1 MERIVQVGSLAAFCA
16 EVPAAVLVGEHTNQV
31 HLNLTER
38 GGVTEGRLRIPY
50 KDLELSLQGINARD
64 EIVWLMWSYRF
75 DFPDDEFMNR
85 RGHSAYKLAPDVRI
99 MVAAWL
105 TDRGYEV
112 LSGQYALPKDIPLL
126 RGSFECVR
134 FIQDG
139 DEGYRLEFIP

>member
-16 EVPAAVLVGEHTNQV
+16 EVPAAQV

-75 DFPDDEFMNR
+75 DFPDDELMNR

-112 LSGQYALPKDIPLL
+112 LSGQYALPEDIGLL
-126 RGSFECVR
+126 QGSFECVR
-134 FIQDG
+134 FVQDG
-139 DEGYRLEFIP
+139 DEGYRLEYVG

>member
-1 MERIVQVGSLAAFCA
+1 MERIVQVGSLVEFCA
-16 EVPAAVLVGEHTNQV
+16 EVPAAGPVR
-31 HLNLTER
+31 LNLTER
-38 GGVTEGRLRIPY
+38 IGVTEEGRLQIPH
-50 KDLELSLQGINARD
+50 KNVELSLQGINARD
-64 EIVWLMWSYRF
+64 EIVWLMWSYRI

-85 RGHSAYKLAPDVRI
+85 KGHSVYQLTPDLKA

-105 TDRGYEV
+105 TGHGYEV

-139 DEGYRLEFIP
+139 DEGYRLEYVG